1 MAVILTILCGMY
13 GTYCTAFCCTMG
25 YTLYKE
31 NREEKEKRKIK
42 IKLEY
47 IKLQMNELSRLDMNF
62 SKSNFSKSNFSKSS
76 QNEKLQSISEVDEF
90 IDSDSED
97 SGNRKEL
104 L

>member
-31 NREEKEKRKIK
+31 NKEEKEKRKIK

-47 IKLQMNELSRLDMNF
+47 IR
-62 SKSNFSKSNFSKSS
+62 
-76 QNEKLQSISEVDEF
+76 LQSITEVDEVDEF
-90 IDSDSED
+90 IDSED
-97 SGNRKEL
+97 SSNRKGFIVN
-104 L
+104 

>member
-1 MAVILTILCGMY
+1 MYVILTVLCGMY

-31 NREEKEKRKIK
+31 NKEEKEKRKIK

-47 IKLQMNELSRLDMNF
+47 RRLQMNELSRLDMNF
-62 SKSNFSKSNFSKSS
+62 SKRNFSKSS
-76 QNEKLQSISEVDEF
+76 QNEKLQSITEVDEVDEF

-97 SGNRKEL
+97 SSKSMEL

>member
-1 MAVILTILCGMY
+1 MYVILTVLCGMY

-31 NREEKEKRKIK
+31 NKEEKEKRKIK

-47 IKLQMNELSRLDMNF
+47 IKLQ
-62 SKSNFSKSNFSKSS
+62 
-76 QNEKLQSISEVDEF
+76 SITEVNEVDEF

>member
-47 IKLQMNELSRLDMNF
+47 RRLQMNELSRLDMNF
-62 SKSNFSKSNFSKSS
+62 SKRNFSKSS
-76 QNEKLQSISEVDEF
+76 QNENLQSISEVDEF

>member
-1 MAVILTILCGMY
+1 MYVILTVLCGMY

-31 NREEKEKRKIK
+31 NKEEKEKRKIK

-47 IKLQMNELSRLDMNF
+47 IR
-62 SKSNFSKSNFSKSS
+62 
-76 QNEKLQSISEVDEF
+76 LQSITEVDEVDEF

-97 SGNRKEL
+97 SSNRKVL

>member
-1 MAVILTILCGMY
+1 MYVILTVLCGMY

-31 NREEKEKRKIK
+31 NKEEKEKRKIK

-47 IKLQMNELSRLDMNF
+47 IR
-62 SKSNFSKSNFSKSS
+62 
-76 QNEKLQSISEVDEF
+76 LQSITEVDEF
-90 IDSDSED
+90 IDSED
-97 SGNRKEL
+97 SSKSMEL

>member
-1 MAVILTILCGMY
+1 MYVILTVLCGMY

-31 NREEKEKRKIK
+31 NKEEKEKRKIK

-47 IKLQMNELSRLDMNF
+47 IR
-62 SKSNFSKSNFSKSS
+62 
-76 QNEKLQSISEVDEF
+76 LQSITEVDEVDEF
-90 IDSDSED
+90 IDSED
-97 SGNRKEL
+97 SSNRKVL

>member
-1 MAVILTILCGMY
+1 LECKYKIVIITMSVILTVLCGMY

-31 NREEKEKRKIK
+31 NKEEKEKRKIK

-47 IKLQMNELSRLDMNF
+47 IKLQ
-62 SKSNFSKSNFSKSS
+62 
-76 QNEKLQSISEVDEF
+76 SITEVNEVDEF

>member
-62 SKSNFSKSNFSKSS
+62 SKSNFSKSS